1 MPENRAIIELRGVRK
16 SLGGQTVLAGVDL
29 AIEHGE
35 TVVIM
40 GRSGA
45 GKSVI
50 LKHMV
55 GLMKPDGGEIYF
67 DGQRLDVMDRHRLQE
82 TRKRTGMLFQGAALF
97 DSMSVGENVALGL
110 RKHTRL
116 ADEEIRRI
124 AEEKLAAVGLEGT
137 SGKMPAE
144 LSGGMRKRVGLARA
158 IAMDPEV
165 VYYDEPTTGL
175 DPITADAINDLI
187 LSTRHSLGVT
197 GVVVTHDVASAL
209 KVGTRICLLEKGMI
223 VFDGTP
229 EDVLR
234 SDHPVMQ
241 QFLAGTAGNVANR
254 NN

>member
-1 MPENRAIIELRGVRK
+1 MLDSGTLIDLRGVRK
-16 SLGGQTVLAGVDL
+16 TLGGQKVLEGIDL
-29 AIEHGE
+29 RIAHGE

-55 GLMKPDGGEIYF
+55 GLMTPDSGEVYF
-67 DGQRLDVMDRHRLQE
+67 DGRRLDVMDRHELQQV
-82 TRKRTGMLFQGAALF
+82 RKRMGMLFQSAALF
-97 DSMSVGENVALGL
+97 DSMSVGDNVSLGL
-110 RKHTRL
+110 RKHTSL
-116 ADEEIRRI
+116 DAAEIQRI
-124 AEEKLAAVGLEGT
+124 AEEKLAEVGLEGT
-137 SGKMPAE
+137 SGKMPAD

-187 LSTRHSLGVT
+187 LSTRRSLGVT

-209 KVGTRICLLEKGMI
+209 KVGTRICLLDSGRI
-223 VFDGTP
+223 VFEGTP
-229 EDVLR
+229 DEVRATDQ
-234 SDHPVMQ
+234 PVMR
-241 QFLAGTAGNVANR
+241 QFLAGTAGTVEPA
-254 NN
+254 

>member
-1 MPENRAIIELRGVRK
+1 MPENRPIIELRGVRK
-16 SLGGQTVLAGVDL
+16 SLGGQTVLDGVEL

-55 GLMKPDGGEIYF
+55 GLMQPDGGEIYF
-67 DGQRLDVMDRHRLQE
+67 DGRRLDGMERHHLQE
-82 TRKRTGMLFQGAALF
+82 VRKRTGMLFQGAALF
-97 DSMSVGENVALGL
+97 DSMSVGENVSLGL
-110 RKHTRL
+110 RKHTSL
-116 ADEEIRRI
+116 SDDEIGRI
-124 AEEKLAAVGLEGT
+124 AGEKLAAVGLAGT
-137 SGKMPAE
+137 SQKMPAE

-187 LSTRHSLGVT
+187 LSTNRGLGVT

-209 KVGTRICLLEKGMI
+209 KVGTRICLLEQGRI

-229 EDVLR
+229 DDVR
-234 SDHPVMQ
+234 TTDHPVMH
-241 QFLAGTAGNVANR
+241 QFLAGTAGSMVNPG
-254 NN
+254 